1 MNIKDTRI
9 KVENE
14 VLGGMKII
22 KLYAWERPFMSKITA
37 TRDRELHAL
46 WKYQLLQVR
55 DLLSP
60 DFFLCEINLCTIPSP
75 LFVLNFTLLFFPS
88 VWSSPRHYFSLVF
101 FFSYQVASR
110 VLWSVVPTLVSISTF
125 AVYTL
130 MGNTLTAADAFTSL
144 ALFNLLRFPLA
155 MLPSAIAQVF

>member
-1 MNIKDTRI
+1 
-9 KVENE
+9 
-14 VLGGMKII
+14 
-22 KLYAWERPFMSKITA
+22 
-37 TRDRELHAL
+37 
-46 WKYQLLQVR
+46 
-55 DLLSP
+55 
-60 DFFLCEINLCTIPSP
+60 
-75 LFVLNFTLLFFPS
+75 
-88 VWSSPRHYFSLVF
+88 
-101 FFSYQVASR
+101 